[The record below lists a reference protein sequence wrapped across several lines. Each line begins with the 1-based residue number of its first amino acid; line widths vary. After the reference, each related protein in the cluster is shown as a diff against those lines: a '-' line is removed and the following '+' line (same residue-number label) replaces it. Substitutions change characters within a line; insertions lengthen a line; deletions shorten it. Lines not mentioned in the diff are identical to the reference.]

1 MCDNYFT
8 FLFLQNIC
16 STWNN
21 PYKNAGRMFH
31 VEHPPG
37 VWMEKKEN
45 AILKGRIQT
54 LQNPQEHD
62 CERLLYGKTA
72 GLILKIFN

>member
-1 MCDNYFT
+1 
-8 FLFLQNIC
+8 
-16 STWNN
+16 
-21 PYKNAGRMFH
+21 MFH
-31 VEHPPG
+31 VEHPPD